1 MADGM
6 KVISREP
13 WWAYP
18 PKPGQSEKDLV
29 WGYLELLE
37 NATFRFNHE
46 RPSDQE
52 IADRP
57 GCRIAE

>member
-46 RPSDQE
+46 RP
-52 IADRP
+52 
-57 GCRIAE
+57 